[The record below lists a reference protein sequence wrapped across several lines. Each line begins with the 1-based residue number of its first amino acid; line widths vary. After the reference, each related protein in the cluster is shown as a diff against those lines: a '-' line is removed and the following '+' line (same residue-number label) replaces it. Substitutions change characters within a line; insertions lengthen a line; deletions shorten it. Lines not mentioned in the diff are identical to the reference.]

1 MIQCLVCNADNPA
14 TARICATCGAA
25 LSGDPARAATNALP
39 VGTQLGGGLYAVG
52 KVLGQGGFGITYLGS
67 DARERRTVAVKEFF
81 PTGSTRRGREVHPSS
96 GMSLA
101 DFTAARDK
109 FLDEARILARFKHPG
124 IVEVY
129 GSFDENNTA
138 YMVMEFLRGRSLLQ
152 LLEERGPLPEAEV
165 VGYIVRVGEAL
176 EAVHGANL
184 LHRDLK
190 PDNVMLTDDGRVVLI
205 DFGTARTYAAGKTG
219 RMTTMLTP
227 GYAPLEQYG
236 QHVRFGPFTD
246 VYALAATL
254 YHLLTGRMP
263 TDATDRATGA
273 PLPSPRELN
282 PQVSAR
288 VSDAVMWAMEIRV
301 DRRPQTVAEFI
312 AALREDVPRPMT
324 TDLARKV
331 VPGDAGTPVAA
342 QPHTQLPPAGGV
354 QAPTAFSGDPPY
366 LVAAE
371 GKTLRLPQQCA
382 CCAEPAD
389 ATYFAQHTGGDGP
402 FHLFEETRG
411 WEFPYCSQCL
421 EHIQLQAETSTPGI
435 GPLAAGPLLGAALGG
450 PVGLLI
456 GLGASAAVSVYGAA
470 QASEQVRALLKP
482 TCVSVGPAVG
492 YDGWD
497 RDTHQFTFLN
507 RDYANAFCAENVGS
521 LVSLGGP

>member
-1 MIQCLVCNADNPA
+1 MIHCLVCNADNPA
-14 TARICATCGAA
+14 TARTCGTCGAS
-25 LSGDPARAATNALP
+25 LSGNPAGGATSALQP
-39 VGTQLGGGLYAVG
+39 GTQLAGGLYAVG

-81 PTGSTRRGREVHPSS
+81 PHGSLRRNREVHPSS
-96 GMSLA
+96 GMTLA

-109 FLDEARILARFKHPG
+109 FLDEARILARFKNPG

-152 LLEERGPLPEAEV
+152 LLEERGPLPEAEA

-236 QHVRFGPFTD
+236 QHVRFGPFPD

-288 VSDAVMWAMEIRV
+288 VSDAVMWAMEVRV
-301 DRRPQTVAEFI
+301 DRRPQTVREFI
-312 AALREDVPRPMT
+312 VALSDGVPSSATPAAGER
-324 TDLARKV
+324 
-331 VPGDAGTPVAA
+331 
-342 QPHTQLPPAGGV
+342 
-354 QAPTAFSGDPPY
+354 QAPIPSSAPP
-366 LVAAE
+366 
-371 GKTLRLPQQCA
+371 P
-382 CCAEPAD
+382 
-389 ATYFAQHTGGDGP
+389 GP
-402 FHLFEETRG
+402 
-411 WEFPYCSQCL
+411 
-421 EHIQLQAETSTPGI
+421 I
-435 GPLAAGPLLGAALGG
+435 
-450 PVGLLI
+450 
-456 GLGASAAVSVYGAA
+456 
-470 QASEQVRALLKP
+470 
-482 TCVSVGPAVG
+482 
-492 YDGWD
+492 
-497 RDTHQFTFLN
+497 
-507 RDYANAFCAENVGS
+507 
-521 LVSLGGP
+521 

>member
-1 MIQCLVCNADNPA
+1 MIHCLVCNADNPA
-14 TARICATCGAA
+14 TARTCGTCGAS
-25 LSGDPARAATNALP
+25 LSGNPAGGVTSALQP
-39 VGTQLGGGLYAVG
+39 GTQLAGGLYAVG

-81 PTGSTRRGREVHPSS
+81 PHGSVRRNHEVHPSS

-101 DFTAARDK
+101 DFVAARDK
-109 FLDEARILARFKHPG
+109 FLGEARVLSRFKHPG

-165 VGYIVRVGEAL
+165 VGYIVRVGDAL
-176 EAVHGANL
+176 ESVHKANL

-342 QPHTQLPPAGGV
+342 QSHTQLPPAGGV
-354 QAPTAFSGDPPY
+354 QAPAAFSGDPPY

-382 CCAEPAD
+382 CCAEPTD
-389 ATYFAQHTGGDGP
+389 ATYFAQHTCGDGP

-411 WEFPYCSQCL
+411 CFSR
-421 EHIQLQAETSTPGI
+421 ASGRVRRM
-435 GPLAAGPLLGAALGG
+435 GP
-450 PVGLLI
+450 
-456 GLGASAAVSVYGAA
+456 
-470 QASEQVRALLKP
+470 
-482 TCVSVGPAVG
+482 
-492 YDGWD
+492 
-497 RDTHQFTFLN
+497 
-507 RDYANAFCAENVGS
+507 
-521 LVSLGGP
+521 

>member
-1 MIQCLVCNADNPA
+1 MMRCLVCNAENPA
-14 TARICATCGAA
+14 DARICATCGTA
-25 LSGDPARAATNALP
+25 LNGDPARGVSTALVP
-39 VGTQLGGGLYAVG
+39 GTQLSGGLYAVG

-81 PTGSTRRGREVHPSS
+81 PYGSVRRNREVHPSS
-96 GMSLA
+96 GVSLA
-101 DFTAARDK
+101 DFVAARDK
-109 FLDEARILARFKHPG
+109 FLGEARVLARFKDPG

-236 QHVRFGPFTD
+236 QQVRFGPFTD

-273 PLPSPRELN
+273 ALPSPRDLN
-282 PQVSAR
+282 PSVSR
-288 VSDAVMWAMEIRV
+288 KVSDAVMWAMEIRV

-312 AALREDVPRPMT
+312 AALREDGPRPMT

-331 VPGDAGTPVAA
+331 VPGEAGTPVAA
-342 QPHTQLPPAGGV
+342 QPHTQRPPVAEV
-354 QAPTAFSGDPPY
+354 EAPAAFSGDPPY
-366 LVAAE
+366 RGAAE
-371 GKTLRLPQQCA
+371 GKTPRPRRCTA
-382 CCAEPAD
+382 RRRPAN
-389 ATYFAQHTGGDGP
+389 
-402 FHLFEETRG
+402 R
-411 WEFPYCSQCL
+411 
-421 EHIQLQAETSTPGI
+421 
-435 GPLAAGPLLGAALGG
+435 
-450 PVGLLI
+450 
-456 GLGASAAVSVYGAA
+456 
-470 QASEQVRALLKP
+470 SER
-482 TCVSVGPAVG
+482 C
-492 YDGWD
+492 
-497 RDTHQFTFLN
+497 
-507 RDYANAFCAENVGS
+507 
-521 LVSLGGP
+521 

>member
-1 MIQCLVCNADNPA
+1 V
-14 TARICATCGAA
+14 TSA
-25 LSGDPARAATNALP
+25 LQP
-39 VGTQLGGGLYAVG
+39 GTQLAGGLYAVG

-81 PTGSTRRGREVHPSS
+81 PHGSVRRNREVHPSS

-101 DFTAARDK
+101 DFVAARDK
-109 FLDEARILARFKHPG
+109 FLGEARILARFKHPG

-165 VGYIVRVGEAL
+165 VGYIIRVGEAL
-176 EAVHGANL
+176 EVVHRANL

-236 QHVRFGPFTD
+236 QQVRFGPFTD

-273 PLPSPRELN
+273 VLPSPRELN
-282 PQVSAR
+282 STVSQH
-288 VSDAVMWAMEIRV
+288 VSDAVMWAMQIRV
-301 DRRPQTVAEFI
+301 DQRPQTVSEFI
-312 AALREDVPRPMT
+312 AALEN
-324 TDLARKV
+324 
-331 VPGDAGTPVAA
+331 GTPISA
-342 QPHTQLPPAGGV
+342 QPAAGER
-354 QAPTAFSGDPPY
+354 QAPIPSSAPPPGPIAPIQSQPASEPVPVAFSGDPPY
-366 LVAAE
+366 QVTAE
-371 GKTLRLPQQCA
+371 GKTLQLPQQCA
-382 CCAEPAD
+382 CCFQPAD
-389 ATYFAQHTGGDGP
+389 STYLAEHTGGDGP
-402 FHLFEETRG
+402 FYLFEESRG
-411 WEFPYCSQCL
+411 WDFPYCSQCL
-421 EHIQLQAETSTPGI
+421 EHVQLQGETAGPGL
-435 GPLAAGPLLGAALGG
+435 GQLAAGPLLGAALAG

-456 GLGASAAVSVYGAA
+456 GLGGAAASAYGAA
-470 QASEQVRALLKP
+470 QANAKVRALLKP
-482 TCVSVGPAVG
+482 TCVAVGPAVG
-492 YDGWD
+492 YDGWE
-497 RDTHQFTFLN
+497 RDTHHFTFLN
-507 RDYANAFCAENVGS
+507 RDYANAFCAENAGH
-521 LVSLGGP
+521 LVALGTT

>member
-1 MIQCLVCNADNPA
+1 MTRCLVCNAENPS
-14 TARICATCGAA
+14 TARICATCGAS
-25 LSGDPARAATNALP
+25 LNGDPAGGATSALSA
-39 VGTQLGGGLYAVG
+39 GTQLSNGLYAVG

-67 DARERRTVAVKEFF
+67 DARERRTVAIKEFF
-81 PTGSTRRGREVHPSS
+81 PHGSARRGREVYPSS
-96 GMSLA
+96 GMSLP
-101 DFTAARDK
+101 DFVVARDK
-109 FLDEARILARFKHPG
+109 FLGEAGILARFKHPG

-129 GSFDENNTA
+129 ASFDENKTA

-165 VGYIVRVGEAL
+165 VGYIIRVGDAL
-176 EAVHGANL
+176 ETVHRANL

-246 VYALAATL
+246 IYALAATL

-273 PLPSPRELN
+273 SLPSPRELN
-282 PQVSAR
+282 PRVSVK
-288 VSDAVMWAMEIRV
+288 VSDAVMWAMEVRV
-301 DRRPQTVAEFI
+301 DRRPQTVREFI
-312 AALREDVPRPMT
+312 AALSDGVPSSATP
-324 TDLARKV
+324 DHPAEVGPSGVSLAAPAAPL
-331 VPGDAGTPVAA
+331 VPLLADTGPQV
-342 QPHTQLPPAGGV
+342 PA
-354 QAPTAFSGDPPY
+354 AFSGDPPY
-366 LVAAE
+366 RVAAQ
-371 GKTLRLPQQCA
+371 GKTLQLPQQCA

-389 ATYFAQHTGGDGP
+389 ATYFAEHTGGDGP
-402 FHLFEETRG
+402 FSLFEESRG

-421 EHIQLQAETSTPGI
+421 EHVRLQAETPTPGF
-435 GPLAAGPLLGAALGG
+435 GRLAAGPLLGAALGG

-456 GLGASAAVSVYGAA
+456 GLGGAAVSAYGAA
-470 QASEQVRALLKP
+470 QSSAQVRELLKP

-507 RDYANAFCAENVGS
+507 RDYANAFCAENVDS
-521 LVSLGGP
+521 LVSLGSS